1 MDKPRSRRYMSLK
14 GARVTADNPHR
25 TGAAKGA
32 TLENGKLLLVG
43 SRHEAWQEFAELV
56 RTLGYMVDSVD
67 NCRTAYQKI
76 QTEPDIDIVVVDA
89 DSAEECG
96 ARLAGHMRADSR
108 LANIPIIVAGRQLG
122 QDTVQQ
128 MLALRVNDIV
138 LLPIDPNTLRAKID
152 RSFRDG
158 RPSVLIVDDEDG
170 IRQILTEMLELERF
184 RVESVATAEN
194 ALETYKCRRCD
205 IVVSDIVLP
214 GINGVELMKR
224 IKASDSMTPV
234 VLITGHSGQHGPKAA
249 IESGADGYFAKP
261 FNRVELVFTLNQLL
275 QKYSGRSAREGDTVD
290 TGCSSEVVSDVSAES

>member
-1 MDKPRSRRYMSLK
+1 LDS
-14 GARVTADNPHR
+14 
-25 TGAAKGA
+25 
-32 TLENGKLLLVG
+32 GKLLLVG
-43 SRHEAWQEFAELV
+43 SNHEAWQELAELV
-56 RTLGYMVDSVD
+56 RSLGYQVDSVD
-67 NCRTAYQKI
+67 NCQTAYQKI
-76 QTEPDIDIVVVDA
+76 QTESDIDIVVVDA

-108 LANIPIIVAGRQLG
+108 LSNVPVIVAGTQLS

-152 RSFRDG
+152 RTLRDG

-184 RVESVATAEN
+184 RVYAAASAEKG
-194 ALETYKCRRCD
+194 LEAFKCHGCD
-205 IVVSDIVLP
+205 VVVSDIVLP

-224 IKASDSMTPV
+224 IKASDSTIPV
-234 VLITGHSGQHGPKAA
+234 VLITGHSGQHSPQAA

-275 QKYSGRSAREGDTVD
+275 QKYSGRSTREDDTVD
-290 TGCSSEVVSDVSAES
+290 TECSGEVVPEASAES